1 VKPLTR
7 VDFPLASIV
16 GCCITRGDAST
27 KDKIEEASQALTQAL
42 DERVLD
48 GDDARTLAMKEGL
61 KDKKKLLQFK
71 KEEQEK
77 KHKARELE
85 QKRREARG
93 VGPSRFFFR
102 SSNRQRGT
110 NGIWVRYQPPPPP
123 RSEEATWLYQAKDS
137 LASNPHQFRIASD
150 LLNQVAKSLKTSP
163 EVKQEVKQLLQS
175 VTSQIERED
184 NLLTQA
190 SQALLQRDCNSADPL
205 FDQVIAIGDHLGEP
219 MQGKSKASDPSQ
231 CEKDPGPIVQQYLI
245 DAEKAFGNH
254 QWQTAKSLYELV
266 SKSTAATPA
275 QIALAKSKIETAE
288 KNLAAEAKRK
298 EDEKLA
304 AEDLARRTRKE
315 DDLWGRRSLRNLTPE
330 RCGET
335 REGKR
340 TFSGRLLPRSGAQSL
355 RRPEG
360 G

>member
-1 VKPLTR
+1 V
-7 VDFPLASIV
+7 V
-16 GCCITRGDAST
+16 
-27 KDKIEEASQALTQAL
+27 
-42 DERVLD
+42 
-48 GDDARTLAMKEGL
+48 
-61 KDKKKLLQFK
+61 
-71 KEEQEK
+71 
-77 KHKARELE
+77 
-85 QKRREARG
+85 
-93 VGPSRFFFR
+93 
-102 SSNRQRGT
+102 
-110 NGIWVRYQPPPPP
+110 
-123 RSEEATWLYQAKDS
+123 
-137 LASNPHQFRIASD
+137 
-150 LLNQVAKSLKTSP
+150 KSLKTSP

-205 FDQVIAIGDHLGEP
+205 FDQVIAMDGDHLGEA

-288 KNLAAEAKRK
+288 KNLAAETKRK

-304 AEDLARRTRKE
+304 AEDLAWRTRKE
-315 DDLWGRRSLRNLTPE
+315 DDLWGQAIAAESDA
-330 RCGET
+330 
-335 REGKR
+335 GKMW
-340 TFSGRLLPRSGAQSL
+340 
-355 RRPEG
+355 
-360 G
+360 